1 MGPREVAARTD
12 YVRRSRTRTIQSLR
26 RTAGM
31 LERVIDQNRLLA
43 ENPDHRRSSLVRIAE
58 GKVTPTEPV
67 AGPAAEG
74 SITPPPVAIV
84 RVVGPAVLKRQLPV
98 TVAETES
105 VWVVL
110 AAGRS

>member
-58 GKVTPTEPV
+58 GKVELDL
-67 AGPAAEG
+67 
-74 SITPPPVAIV
+74 V
-84 RVVGPAVLKRQLPV
+84 RAHLAVLEDEANLG
-98 TVAETES
+98 S
-105 VWVVL
+105 
-110 AAGRS
+110 